1 MSDIKDLAKPGSKA
15 LTASQR
21 KTFETVHCLLLP
33 LNGEIIVLPNAA
45 VAEII
50 PYSAPEPVSGAPDW
64 MLGRLSWRDRRVP
77 LISFESAS
85 DGQAGKVHS
94 NCRIAVLNTLNG
106 NRDLPY
112 VAILTQ
118 GLPSLQIVRPNNIQ
132 YADKPNTPRQSIQA
146 YVNMGGAAGI
156 IPDIDDLETRILRIQ
171 QH

>member
-1 MSDIKDLAKPGSKA
+1 MADINELMKAGSKA

-33 LNGEIIVLPNAA
+33 INNEIILLPNAA

-50 PYSAPEPVSGAPDW
+50 PYATPENVHGAPDW
-64 MLGRLSWRDRRVP
+64 FLGQLVWRERRLP

-85 DGQAGKVHS
+85 DGVAGKVHA

-106 NRDLPY
+106 NRQLPY
-112 VAILTQ
+112 IAILTQ

-132 YADKPNTPRQSIQA
+132 FADKPSAQRQSIQA
-146 YVNMGGAAGI
+146 YVNLGGTAAI
-156 IPDIDDLETRILRIQ
+156 IPDIDDLETRLLNIQ
-171 QH
+171 EA